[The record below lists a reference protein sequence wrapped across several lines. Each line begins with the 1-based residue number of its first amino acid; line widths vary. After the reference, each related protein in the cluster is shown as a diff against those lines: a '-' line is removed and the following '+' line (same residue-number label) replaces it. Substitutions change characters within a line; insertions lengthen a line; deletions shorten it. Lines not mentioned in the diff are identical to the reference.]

1 VKVKNVVLSVAAAV
15 VMSVLGIGKANAGE
29 LDTLVNKLAD
39 KGVISYGEAQQ
50 IMTESKEDARK
61 DLAAGKSGA
70 VPAWVQNLVFSGD
83 LRLREQED
91 WNSANAYERDRFRV
105 RLRMNVDTRLAENFK
120 AGFGFATGSE
130 SIDSTTDEL
139 GNATVGK
146 GNVIDANSGSANST
160 FSGFGRLPLELNLA
174 FMEYDPSFYGFN
186 VSATVGKMRQGVQ
199 VWNATDLLWESSLN
213 PDGAAI
219 KISRN
224 IANGMSLDLIGSYL
238 VINQL
243 NSAVSNPSAS
253 IGDIVYTWD
262 TDDYKIKLGVSE
274 QNLDVYNKNCGSY
287 FGETAGVP
295 FIINA
300 NGGVTANSLNYY
312 DMVESFEL
320 TYKNVIG
327 ANSVAVIGD
336 IASNSYTPTAGTI
349 TDENASCYGV
359 KLGAASVADCGQW
372 QVVALSRTLAGNS
385 WLNKL
390 GANDPYGAAHN
401 SKGYQGQLNMGLS
414 KAMTIAFTY
423 FKYDKINGATSAT
436 PQDIFQSDLIY
447 KF

>member
-1 VKVKNVVLSVAAAV
+1 MKVKNVVLSVAAVV
-15 VMSVLGIGKANAGE
+15 VMAVLGFTRANAGE
-29 LDTLVNKLAD
+29 LDMLTNKLAE
-39 KGVISYGEAQQ
+39 KGIISYGEAQQ
-50 IMTESKEDARK
+50 IMTESSEDARK
-61 DLAAGKSGA
+61 DLAAGKLNTI
-70 VPAWVQNLVFSGD
+70 PAWVQNLVFSGD
-83 LRLREQED
+83 LRLREQDD

-105 RLRMNVDTRLAENFK
+105 RLRMNVDTRLSEGFK

-160 FSGFGRLPLELNLA
+160 FSGFGRLPVELNLA
-174 FMEYDPSFYGFN
+174 FMEYDPSFCGFN
-186 VSATVGKMRQGVQ
+186 ISATLGKMRQGAQ

-213 PDGAAI
+213 PDGASV

-224 IANGMSLDLIGSYL
+224 IAGGMSLDLIGSYL

-262 TDDYKIKLGVSE
+262 TDEYKVKIGVSE
-274 QNLDVYNKNCGSY
+274 QNLDVANKNCGTY

-327 ANSVAVIGD
+327 ANSIAVVGD
-336 IASNSYTPTAGTI
+336 MASNSYTPETGTI
-349 TDENASCYGV
+349 SDENASCYGIR
-359 KLGAASVADCGQW
+359 LGANSVAGLGQW

-401 SKGYQGQLNMGLS
+401 SSGYQAQLNFGLS
-414 KAMTIAFTY
+414 KATTLAFTY
-423 FKYDKINGATSAT
+423 FNYDKINGANNTT